1 MSCLRKYDS
10 PVLELPM
17 ARVGAGKA
25 KGLPVDTTGDASIQL
40 PLGCL
45 WGVIGAGGIPQKVSA
60 RHTT

>member
-1 MSCLRKYDS
+1 
-10 PVLELPM
+10 M